1 MNNYSYEEYMNN
13 LLGNN
18 IYNQRKINVNSVELY
33 DDNTY
38 NSQENSELEKCY
50 PDIYKIIYPMICK
63 RCLYINEE
71 ITEELVERI
80 TNEIYEAVECDETPY
95 ETRDVSKQVK
105 ARYNNSIRNNRNANF
120 MPKNKENNERIV
132 EKRQRNFLLNDL
144 IKIFVLRE
152 LIGTGKRTTI
162 SIPNNKFS
170 MPIKF

>member
-1 MNNYSYEEYMNN
+1 MNNYSYEEYMKN

-18 IYNQRKINVNSVELY
+18 IYNQRKINVNTVELY

-38 NSQENSELEKCY
+38 NNQENSELEKCY

-80 TNEIYEAVECDETPY
+80 TTEIYENVEKDEYP
-95 ETRDVSKQVK
+95 EEARSEQIK
-105 ARYNNSIRNNRNANF
+105 AIYRNGRSNKNMRYMYRINE
-120 MPKNKENNERIV
+120 ENNQLE
-132 EKRQRNFLLNDL
+132 EKRQKNLLLNDL
-144 IKIFVLRE
+144 IKILVLRE
-152 LIGTGKRTTI
+152 LLGTGRRTRI
-162 SIPNNKFS
+162 SNYNNKLS